1 MAKYIQSE
9 IIAFRESFRIRNF
22 WKIYCLEIIKI
33 LLLITILLVSY
44 MIFVKTFT
52 NMQPMFNMID
62 EVRASGQG
70 YTADFAQKL
79 IASNSIFNTFI
90 INSLAIVIVTFLVMV
105 LVAAAIDCIS
115 VLLQK
120 NHSIES
126 KMILKNIYSY
136 LTITVPLFIILG
148 IILYFVKD
156 QNLMQVLSMLLIA
169 IIAYFILIFQVSL
182 LDVGYLKNLKKGLKN
197 VIMIHRNIIPVIIMI
212 IAAIIFMIIISLS
225 AIVAVWFFAVVMV
238 LLFSLLFAWSR
249 NYIHRLFA
257 AFKME

>member
-1 MAKYIQSE
+1 
-9 IIAFRESFRIRNF
+9 
-22 WKIYCLEIIKI
+22 
-33 LLLITILLVSY
+33 
-44 MIFVKTFT
+44 
-52 NMQPMFNMID
+52 
-62 EVRASGQG
+62 
-70 YTADFAQKL
+70 
-79 IASNSIFNTFI
+79 
-90 INSLAIVIVTFLVMV
+90 
-105 LVAAAIDCIS
+105 
-115 VLLQK
+115 
-120 NHSIES
+120 
-126 KMILKNIYSY
+126 MILKNIYSY